1 MATTKSLL
9 IQFGDGGSPEVFSHS
24 CSINTTREFT
34 IEATTNDGT
43 APNCDDL
50 DAPSWVL
57 RSIDTLSA
65 GITGA
70 GTMDPLSFAVMR
82 DKMLAGE
89 ALNARVKIDLALA
102 AGGGHY
108 AGSFIV
114 TNLSIQKEGKGYLT
128 CNISLS
134 SDGPIVWVPAS
145 A

>member
-9 IQFGDGGSPEVFSHS
+9 IQFGDGGSPEVFAHN

-43 APNCDDL
+43 APDCNDL

-82 DKMLAGE
+82 DKMLGGYAIK
-89 ALNARVKIDLALA
+89 ARIKIDIALA
-102 AGGGHY
+102 AGGGYY
-108 AGSFIV
+108 AGSFVV

-128 CNISLS
+128 CNISLA
-134 SDGPIVWVPAS
+134 SDGAITWVPA
-145 A
+145 AV

>member
-9 IQFGDGGSPEVFSHS
+9 IQFGDGGSPEAFSLN

-43 APNCDDL
+43 TPDCNNL

-70 GTMDPLSFAVMR
+70 GTMDPLSFAVLR

-89 ALNARVKIDLALA
+89 SINARVKIDLSLA
-102 AGGGHY
+102 AGGGY
-108 AGSFIV
+108 YSAAFVV

-128 CNISLS
+128 CNITLQ
-134 SDGPIVWVPAS
+134 SDGTVTWVPAS